1 MGRVRGCSVRGA
13 ARGPTAPGR
22 AAVSIALAAVLAG
35 SAPHASAQN
44 APASP
49 GRPVA
54 TGDTAGV
61 VDDPGP
67 EQALTQRIAVWR
79 IDALG
84 MSDELVTRLET
95 LFRMELDRLASRPLP
110 TRREIERAIAGS
122 KELRDCSG
130 EDKCLAQVGKKVG
143 VDVVVTGSVAALGD
157 SYTLNVKAVDVAT
170 GKQIRRIATDPL
182 RGSPDE
188 LIEAVRVAAYR
199 LLAPSQLHGSIAILS
214 DLVGAT
220 VTLDGKKI
228 GKTPLATPIGKQTL
242 GLHTLQVSA
251 DGYLTFEEKVDVRF
265 QKSTR
270 VLVRLAAQGQVSGV
284 GGLTRP
290 ATRPAPE
297 PWYTSPWAYAA
308 VGAAAVLVGATVG
321 WALAKDDV
329 RNCTGPMPAEGC

>member
-13 ARGPTAPGR
+13 ARGPTARGR

-35 SAPHASAQN
+35 SAPSAVLAQN
-44 APASP
+44 APAAP
-49 GRPVA
+49 A
-54 TGDTAGV
+54 GDTAAI

-130 EDKCLAQVGKKVG
+130 EDRCLAQVGKKVG

-214 DLVGAT
+214 DLVGAS
-220 VTLDGKKI
+220 VTLDGKTI

-242 GLHTLQVSA
+242 GLHTLNVSA
-251 DGYLTFEEKVDVRF
+251 DGYLPFEEKVDVRF

-270 VLVRLAAQGQVSGV
+270 VVVRLAAQGQVSGV
-284 GGLTRP
+284 GGLARP

-329 RNCTGPMPAEGC
+329 VNCTGPMPAEGC